1 MLDVPVVDLVF
12 LNILHK
18 TQQKLASD
26 QKAAA
31 QKITDT
37 YVPKVILKAA
47 LVGHSSIHGV
57 LPEDVLDF
65 EPLRVDW
72 LLEVEELMNRV
83 VLEAADIV
91 KFIKT

>member
-57 LPEDVLDF
+57 LPEDVEF
-65 EPLRVDW
+65 EGFTRF
-72 LLEVEELMNRV
+72 V
-83 VLEAADIV
+83 VQKVYRDQ
-91 KFIKT
+91 T